1 MENVPPFVFQYEQ
14 KLKDQAQLKRELSEL
29 KVLVSSWLHTVPKK
43 SYQLH
48 DKGKFR
54 IAEQTIKET
63 IKPEYVEASLV
74 AFLINTQSMN
84 EESAKMFAR
93 HATSFIWNSRK
104 EKTVTKLV
112 RTYSHAKT
120 AIVDRMLTK

>member
-1 MENVPPFVFQYEQ
+1 MDNVPPQFVFQYEQ
-14 KLKDQAQLKRELSEL
+14 KLKDQSQLKRELAEL
-29 KVLVSSWLHTVPKK
+29 KLLVSNWLQTLPKK
-43 SYQLH
+43 SDQLH

-63 IKPEYVEASLV
+63 IKPEYVETSLV

-104 EKTVTKLV
+104 EKTVSKV
-112 RTYSHAKT
+112 
-120 AIVDRMLTK
+120 